1 MKIFLRIALCS
12 TAMACNQFDGW
23 NIINPYGFTT
33 CTYFPVSN
41 PVYLRREMFEN
52 QNQALKVVIN
62 LLGET
67 LEPPID
73 FPSSVVKFPV
83 EIQNGIIASSDTL
96 VELPFFLNVTFYNIT
111 FETCSMAYN
120 PETLNEQ
127 YDINIKNCTID
138 TKNKLC
144 MDSTQIVSDG
154 WITATSVQSIP
165 SITIDNLIVKN
176 SIGGPG
182 TWEFEFQPPQVFMQT
197 INNVPL
203 MSCGLPAHFE
213 QYAQILPINNNF
225 TAILGNNSINENY
238 NNSLLKQEVKPFAD
252 GVTAVFNM
260 YRNQPIGFATSYPA
274 SPPPN
279 FITEDKPCNAS
290 LELAG
295 WTLTNQSICEYSYTG
310 TNDTVFIGTNTYD
323 GYVTLEQFDTLIFNL
338 NGKKAQMYTYG
349 LPKQKITLKNG
360 ILEEYFYTGFEGIE
374 TKFLFQNV
382 TFDNIIGLHVEIHFV
397 KFDNVTI
404 KSDCYPAFGFPV
416 NAIAHFN
423 NVTTNVNATNTC
435 TWQRTL
441 PRVNPFDYA
450 TTTINGIPVI
460 SCTPSPYLEIQNLID
475 ARNQYTLFI
484 TGNNYNNNVTST
496 LTTTVYQANAYTFNT
511 SADGFP
517 YRLQSTKLNEEID
530 VDISTMQIV
539 PDRPVLNS
547 TVATATPKST
557 WAALG
562 FGIAALVVV

>member
-1 MKIFLRIALCS
+1 MNMKLFLIIASCS
-12 TAMACNQFDGW
+12 AAMACNQVNGW
-23 NIINPYGFTT
+23 NIISPELTT
-33 CTYFPVSN
+33 CTYTPASN
-41 PVYLRREMFEN
+41 PVYLRPEMFDN
-52 QNQALKVVIN
+52 QNQAQKVVIN

-67 LEPPID
+67 LEPPVDVPLFI
-73 FPSSVVKFPV
+73 VKFPV

-96 VELPFFLNVTFYNIT
+96 FELPNFLHVTFYNIT
-111 FETCSMAYN
+111 FETCSMYYD
-120 PETLNEQ
+120 PETGNEQ
-127 YDINIKNCTID
+127 YYINIKNCTID

-144 MDSTQIVSDG
+144 MDSTQIVSGG

-182 TWEFEFQPPQVFMQT
+182 TWEFEFQPPQVSMQT
-197 INNVPL
+197 INNVPM

-238 NNSLLKQEVKPFAD
+238 NNSLLKQEVKRFGVFAA
-252 GVTAVFNM
+252 TAAYNL
-260 YRNQPIGFATSYPA
+260 YGNLPIGFATSYAA

-290 LELAG
+290 LKLAG

-310 TNDTVFIGTNTYD
+310 TNNTAFIGPNDFPYAS
-323 GYVTLEQFDTLIFNL
+323 LEQFDTLIFNL
-338 NGKKAQMYTYG
+338 NGKKAQMNIENFPT
-349 LPKQKITLKNG
+349 QKITLKNG
-360 ILEEYFYTGFEGIE
+360 ILEYYKYYGTQNIQ
-374 TKFLFQNV
+374 THFLFQNV
-382 TFDNIIGLHVEIHFV
+382 TFNNVLVNCPEIHFV
-397 KFDNVTI
+397 KFDNVEI
-404 KSDCYPAFGFPV
+404 KSDCYPAFGPAV
-416 NAIAHFN
+416 NAVAHFN
-423 NVTTNVNATNTC
+423 NVTTNVNATNICPTFY
-435 TWQRTL
+435 
-441 PRVNPFDYA
+441 PVPFKPFEDA
-450 TTTINGIPVI
+450 SSTINGNPVL
-460 SCTPSPYLEIQNLID
+460 SCVPSPYLDIQNLID
-475 ARNQYTLFI
+475 ARLPTTLFV

-496 LTTTVYQANAYTFNT
+496 LTTTVYEANAYTFNT

-517 YRLQSTKLNEEID
+517 YQLQSTKLNKEVD

-547 TVATATPKST
+547 TVAAATPKST

-562 FGIAALVVV
+562 LGIAALVVV